1 MSNSSKFAKKFC
13 IKRSNSPLSKDSMA
27 KRQLQKVVGE
37 LRGAVKSHDRQ
48 ADMIE
53 KHSHNLKKGGI
64 DGKPCWKGYGIPSN
78 GPKTKMKGGKRVD
91 NCVEM

>member
-1 MSNSSKFAKKFC
+1 MAFKMSGWSAFTKKNKK
-13 IKRSNSPLSKDSMA
+13 IKELEEIE
-27 KRQLQKVVGE
+27 GE

-91 NCVEM
+91 NCIEM

>member
-64 DGKPCWKGYGIPSN
+64 DGKPCWKGYKLQG
-78 GPKTKMKGGKRVD
+78 TKMKGGKEVD
-91 NCVEM
+91 NCVKM